1 MGIWAWDWA
10 HRQLVLVIVSV
21 LAMLGDN
28 PMQSEFSCHIGFMGR
43 LFCRVC
49 WASRGA
55 AHEETEGADVD
66 DGEVGEAAAA
76 SGRGKKRETLHE
88 MIQRLNAFISVRF
101 FMLCTESA
109 PFTDA
114 VIEISSTNPR

>member
-55 AHEETEGADVD
+55 AHEETEGADGD
-66 DGEVGEAAAA
+66 DGEVGEAAGGD
-76 SGRGKKRETLHE
+76 SGTTRDTFSTF
-88 MIQRLNAFISVRF
+88 AVRF
-101 FMLCTESA
+101 
-109 PFTDA
+109 PFSTPLA
-114 VIEISSTNPR
+114 ISTFPVIFFS